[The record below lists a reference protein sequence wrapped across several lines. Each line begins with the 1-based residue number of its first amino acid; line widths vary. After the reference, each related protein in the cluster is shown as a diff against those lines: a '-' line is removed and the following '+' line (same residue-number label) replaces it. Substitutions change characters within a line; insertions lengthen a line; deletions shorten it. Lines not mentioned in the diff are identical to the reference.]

1 MLRHLRRKRSFW
13 AAIALGLLA
22 VPALLQGVGASPANS
37 SDPLPPRDPPLPREP
52 LLPDRAEVVAGM
64 RLAQSEMLAD
74 LAPEEFWPI
83 VVAAANRHRVD
94 PRLVAAII
102 SVETEWDPTVVGTSG
117 ELGLM
122 QVLPVTGSYLAK
134 KAGLTHYDLADSV
147 TNVNLATGYLAALI
161 DEYGGIAIALAAYN
175 GGPSAAPD
183 WETNMYARK
192 VLKFYE
198 TRTLTLARAS

>member
-22 VPALLQGVGASPANS
+22 VPALLQGVGASPTNAN
-37 SDPLPPRDPPLPREP
+37 DLLPPRDPPLPREALP
-52 LLPDRAEVVAGM
+52 PDRAEIVAGI
-64 RLAQSEMLAD
+64 RLAQSEMIAD
-74 LAPEEFWPI
+74 LAPEQFRPI
-83 VVAAANRHRVD
+83 VIAAANRHHVD

-102 SVETEWDPTVVGTSG
+102 SVESDWDPTMVGTSG

-122 QVLPVTGSYLAK
+122 QVLPVTGSYLAE

-161 DEYGGIAIALAAYN
+161 DQYGGIAIALAAYN

-183 WETNMYARK
+183 WETNRYARK
-192 VLKFYE
+192 VLKFYQ
-198 TRTLTLARAS
+198 TQTLTLARAS